1 MRKIKHKSNKTV
13 EVTPAVKEN
22 PTSWTGFFKNYPRI
36 IGMFILLLFLPPIG
50 WIFAYKFSPYD
61 KRTTIGISVLCTAFF
76 VYAVFISP
84 EHSFIDTAKL
94 SRADFCTRYNEQ
106 AAKLAPKLG
115 INLDENNLSVDGDN
129 FSYKITDAI
138 NFDAQIKNNFVK
150 EISVTAEP
158 KNTDDSFQAIN
169 TFGLVIATLSPEL
182 NQDKRGEIL
191 RELKMLETNIS
202 GDLNA
207 STVSGRIT
215 YGVKSSAGKIIFTA
229 RINDD
234 F

>member
-1 MRKIKHKSNKTV
+1 MRRIKRKSNTTV
-13 EVTPAVKEN
+13 EVAPAVKEN
-22 PTSWTGFFKNYPRI
+22 PTSWSGFFKNYPRI

-61 KRTTIGISVLCTAFF
+61 KKATLAISVGCTLFF

-84 EHSFIDTAKL
+84 EYDWVNTAKL
-94 SRADFCTRYNEQ
+94 SRTDFCTRYNEQ
-106 AAKLAPKLG
+106 ATKLAPKLG
-115 INLDENNLSVDGDN
+115 ITIDENNLTVDGDN
-129 FSYKITDAI
+129 FSYKITDVL
-138 NFDAQIKNNFVK
+138 NFDAQVKNNFVK

-169 TFGLVIATLSPEL
+169 TFGLVIATLNPEL
-182 NQDKRGEIL
+182 NQEKRGEIL
-191 RELKMLETNIS
+191 RELKMLEPNVND
-202 GDLNA
+202 DLNA

-215 YGVKSSAGKIIFTA
+215 YVVKSSAGKIIFTA
-229 RINDD
+229 LINDD

>member
-1 MRKIKHKSNKTV
+1 MRKIKHKSTKPI

-36 IGMFILLLFLPPIG
+36 IGMFILLLFIPPIG

-61 KRTTIGISVLCTAFF
+61 KKTTLAISTVCTLFF

-84 EHSFIDTAKL
+84 EHDWINTAKL
-94 SRADFCTRYNEQ
+94 SREDFCTRYNEQ
-106 AAKLAPKLG
+106 ATKLAPRLG
-115 INLDENNLSVDGDN
+115 ITLDEEKLSVDGEN
-129 FSYKITDAI
+129 FSYKITDVL

-150 EISVTAEP
+150 EVTVTSEP

-182 NQDKRGEIL
+182 NQEKRGEIL
-191 RELKMLETNIS
+191 RELKMLEPNAND
-202 GDLNA
+202 DLTA
-207 STVSGRIT
+207 STISGRIT

-229 RINDD
+229 LINDD